1 MTGRQLPAENLLL
14 GSALMLGGMV
24 LLPLMDG
31 LAKLLSETYPVL
43 QVVWARYLFHLLVLL
58 PLLLRRYR
66 PAELVPD
73 SAGLQ
78 LLRGALLLTGT
89 ALFFGALAVMP
100 QSTVLAIF
108 FISPLVVT
116 LLAPLLLGEQAGGW
130 RIAAVLAGLGGVLLI
145 LRPGGGVPVSGAL
158 LAGGAGLVH
167 GFYMIFTRRL
177 SGSAPSLVTLG
188 YTAVVGAV
196 AMSVL
201 MPFIWVAPAWGDLL
215 IMVLLGV
222 FAAGGHYLLIR
233 AFDHAPA
240 TFLAPLGYAEM
251 VTAILIGWFAYG
263 QLPDLPSWLGIAV
276 IITAGVAV
284 SIWEGRLERRGTLDA
299 FPPD

>member
-1 MTGRQLPAENLLL
+1 
-14 GSALMLGGMV
+14 MLGGMV

-78 LLRGALLLTGT
+78 LLRGALL
-89 ALFFGALAVMP
+89 
-100 QSTVLAIF
+100 
-108 FISPLVVT
+108 
-116 LLAPLLLGEQAGGW
+116 
-130 RIAAVLAGLGGVLLI
+130 
-145 LRPGGGVPVSGAL
+145 
-158 LAGGAGLVH
+158 AGGAGLVH

-177 SGSAPSLVTLG
+177 SGSAPPLVTLG

-201 MPFIWVAPAWGDLL
+201 MPFIWVTPTWGDLL
-215 IMVLLGV
+215 IMMLLGV

-263 QLPDLPSWLGIAV
+263 QLPDLLSWLGIAV
-276 IITAGVAV
+276 IIAAGVAV

>member
-89 ALFFGALAVMP
+89 AL
-100 QSTVLAIF
+100 
-108 FISPLVVT
+108 
-116 LLAPLLLGEQAGGW
+116 
-130 RIAAVLAGLGGVLLI
+130 
-145 LRPGGGVPVSGAL
+145 
-158 LAGGAGLVH
+158 
-167 GFYMIFTRRL
+167 
-177 SGSAPSLVTLG
+177 
-188 YTAVVGAV
+188 
-196 AMSVL
+196 
-201 MPFIWVAPAWGDLL
+201 
-215 IMVLLGV
+215 
-222 FAAGGHYLLIR
+222 
-233 AFDHAPA
+233 
-240 TFLAPLGYAEM
+240 
-251 VTAILIGWFAYG
+251 
-263 QLPDLPSWLGIAV
+263 
-276 IITAGVAV
+276 
-284 SIWEGRLERRGTLDA
+284 
-299 FPPD
+299 